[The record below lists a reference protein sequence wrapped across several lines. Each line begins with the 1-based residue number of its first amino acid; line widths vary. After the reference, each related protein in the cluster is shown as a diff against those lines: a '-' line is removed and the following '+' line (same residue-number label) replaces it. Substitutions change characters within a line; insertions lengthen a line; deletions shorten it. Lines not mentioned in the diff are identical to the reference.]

1 MAGNPYVRSNEEEH
15 APAATPK
22 CRSLLYMLPA
32 VSVALFMA
40 VSASGV
46 EPADYSMPPP
56 KCTAFE
62 PAWSGWMAGAS
73 RKCAKFAKGREA
85 FDVMMNEYNLATSK
99 RPDGSLFYDL
109 TKIPPPYD
117 KATGKSFFVNL
128 CSRSTFNANKF
139 YFGVFKHDFDAYRAW
154 KVQYPNFRNFIS
166 LEWGNDAYQPF
177 RMPKQLCSQKG
188 TSISEEQLQ
197 ELLKKMKKPE
207 NRDEFVD
214 LLRATYDRIVE
225 WNFSDPK
232 KLLLGD
238 GSDCIGHLAAYWGA
252 GAIGIE
258 TTRSYVLYQA
268 QMMFC
273 RGAARQF
280 GIPWMWYIASYIDG
294 AKDGKFVSN
303 CLMAEDNPQW
313 SYHGPRY
320 GISVS
325 AVKRTTYMTYLSG
338 ANHYERESMPNTHF
352 LKNKPPVR
360 LSEEG
365 EMYER
370 FHEFCTSVDRGVSY
384 APIALLVPANRGYT
398 RFGGKAF
405 RLYDYTHPD
414 FMMDAIMSTV
424 LDLPQNWTRANYTSN
439 VERVMCNSRYGDLFD
454 AITPD
459 FKDQTSFKR
468 VIGDYKAA
476 VLVGAYGKNPEM
488 RKILLDY
495 VRNGGVLVLTSAQ
508 LDTFPVNLDKAR
520 KMSHPAF
527 LQLAEGRGKVIIAK
541 TPYLTPWYGD
551 DAAGQKKAL
560 EEISH
565 PLYVRSETHKRYPEI
580 EWLLDELFARF
591 VPVSVSTAEDGSSA
605 VQWGLNRTEDGW
617 LVYLI
622 NNGGVTKKWDEY
634 PVFNKGA
641 ERAVVDVS
649 KTRCGR
655 VKELLDNTPCEIR
668 NGVVRI
674 DVPYGDIRIL
684 KLNR

>member
-1 MAGNPYVRSNEEEH
+1 
-15 APAATPK
+15 
-22 CRSLLYMLPA
+22 
-32 VSVALFMA
+32 
-40 VSASGV
+40 
-46 EPADYSMPPP
+46 
-56 KCTAFE
+56 
-62 PAWSGWMAGAS
+62 
-73 RKCAKFAKGREA
+73 
-85 FDVMMNEYNLATSK
+85 
-99 RPDGSLFYDL
+99 
-109 TKIPPPYD
+109 
-117 KATGKSFFVNL
+117 
-128 CSRSTFNANKF
+128 
-139 YFGVFKHDFDAYRAW
+139 
-154 KVQYPNFRNFIS
+154 
-166 LEWGNDAYQPF
+166 
-177 RMPKQLCSQKG
+177 
-188 TSISEEQLQ
+188 
-197 ELLKKMKKPE
+197 MKKPE

-258 TTRSYVLYQA
+258 TTRSHVLYQV

-280 GIPWMWYIASYIDG
+280 QVPWMWYIASYIDG
-294 AKDGKFVSN
+294 AKNGRFVSN

-313 SYHGPRY
+313 AHHGPRY

-352 LKNKPPVR
+352 LKNNPPVR

-365 EMYER
+365 EMYEK
-370 FHEFCTSVDRGVSY
+370 FHKFYTTTDRGVSY
-384 APIALLVPANRGYT
+384 TPIALLVPANRGYT

-414 FMMDAIMSTV
+414 FMLDAIMSTV
-424 LDLPQNWTRANYTSN
+424 LDYPQNWSRAVYTSK

-476 VLVGAYGKNPEM
+476 VLVGEYGKNPEM

-508 LDTFPVNLDKAR
+508 LDTFPVDLGRAR
-520 KMSHPAF
+520 KMSNPAF
-527 LQLAEGRGKVIIAK
+527 LQLAQGKGKIIIAK

-560 EEISH
+560 DEIAH
-565 PLYVRSETHKRYPEI
+565 PLYIRSESRKRYPEI
-580 EWLLDELFARF
+580 EWLLNELSARF

-605 VQWGLNRTEDGW
+605 VQWGLNRTDDGW

-634 PVFNKGA
+634 PVFKKGA